1 MSQSIISSLESL
13 IEQQKQLLE
22 KVTKLEQGLEAVF
35 NYRERMLSLF
45 ERNPHR
51 SFSFLK
57 EEEKKDIVD
66 YLNVVITSKGPK
78 MVISDNELFEMM
90 EKAQYYGHAQMWK
103 RELKKE
109 GEVTTLS
116 SSLETMSITPPPPL
130 QS

>member
-35 NYRERMLSLF
+35 NYRERMLSLI

-66 YLNVVITSKGPK
+66 FICALITRKGHK
-78 MVISDNELFEMM
+78 LVISDSELFEMM
-90 EKAQYYGHAQMWK
+90 EKAQSYGHAQMWK
-103 RELKKE
+103 GELKKE
-109 GEVTTLS
+109 GELTTLS
-116 SSLETMSITPPPPL
+116 SSVETMSITPPPL